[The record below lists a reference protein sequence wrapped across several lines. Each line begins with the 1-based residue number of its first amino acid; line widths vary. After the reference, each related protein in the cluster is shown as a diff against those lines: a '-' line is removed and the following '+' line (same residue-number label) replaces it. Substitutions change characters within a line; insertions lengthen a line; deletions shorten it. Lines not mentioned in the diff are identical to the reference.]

1 MPALVPPPTLLQNS
15 ESTLLLASGSHS
27 RRRMLENAGLVFE
40 SHVPGVDEDSV
51 KHQARKDALAPGAT
65 ALKLA
70 EAKALAVTGKDAV
83 VIGADQML
91 SCDGQWYDKP
101 PTLEDARVQLQALR
115 GRTHCLHTAVVLVRH
130 GQVLWRHME
139 EPRLSMRAF
148 SDTVLTRYLE
158 LEGAQCLTSVG
169 AYRLEGP
176 GLLLFSRI
184 EGDSFTIQGLPML
197 ALMAALR
204 QINVLL
210 D

>member
-1 MPALVPPPTLLQNS
+1 MPALVPPPALLQNN
-15 ESTLLLASGSHS
+15 ESPLLLASGSHS

-40 SHVPGVDEDSV
+40 SLTPGVDEDSI
-51 KHQARKDALAPGAT
+51 KHQARKAGCNAATT

-70 EAKALAVTGKDAV
+70 EAKALAVAGGDAV

-91 SCDGQWYDKP
+91 SCQDRWYDKP
-101 PTLEDARVQLQALR
+101 TSLEDARAQLRTLR
-115 GRTHCLHTAVVLVRH
+115 GQTHCLHTAVVLARH
-130 GQVLWRHME
+130 GQVVWRHVE

-148 SDTVLTRYLE
+148 SDTFLTRYLQA
-158 LEGAQCLTSVG
+158 EGARCLSSVG

-176 GLLLFSRI
+176 GLLLFWHI

-204 QINVLL
+204 QMNVLL